1 MNPPTQ
7 RTAPPWRWPAEAIWE
22 AVAPLLPG
30 FSVEVLPRI
39 DSTNTELMRRARAG
53 RCEPVLL
60 VAERQTA
67 GRGRLGRSWHSA
79 GPQPAGQG
87 EGAGL
92 PALTFSLGLPLAPV
106 NWSGLSLAVG
116 VSVAESLQPQLPAP
130 GSRTPRVGLKWPND
144 LWLEGGSATGAGTH
158 RKLGGILV
166 ETASM
171 WGQPPGAGMDAG
183 TGAAAGA
190 GAAALRYVV
199 VGVGLNVQNPVL
211 DPAVALSVP
220 PGSLQELALGGG
232 EGGGETALDA
242 PAALLR
248 VAAPLVAMLQAF
260 EGYGFEPMQPRFDR
274 RDVLRGRSV
283 QLSDGSSGTAHGVGA
298 DGALLVLT
306 AAGTLQAV
314 TSSDISVRPAGPAPA
329 LPGR

>member
-1 MNPPTQ
+1 MSTATP
-7 RTAPPWRWPAEAIWE
+7 RTAPAWRWPAEAVWQ

-30 FSVEVLPRI
+30 FTVEVLPRI

-53 RCEPVLL
+53 RCEPTLL
-60 VAERQTA
+60 VAEQQTA

-79 GPQPAGQG
+79 GTDPGARGQRSDDCT
-87 EGAGL
+87 EPGL
-92 PALTFSLGLPLAPV
+92 PALTFSLGLPLAPTS
-106 NWSGLSLAVG
+106 WSGLSLAVG

-130 GSRTPRVGLKWPND
+130 GSSTPRIGLKWPND
-144 LWLEGGSATGAGTH
+144 LWLEGGSGSSSFPH

-171 WGQPPGAGMDAG
+171 VGMPTPLAATAG
-183 TGAAAGA
+183 
-190 GAAALRYVV
+190 AALRYVV
-199 VGVGLNVQNPVL
+199 VGVGLNVQTPVL
-211 DPAVALSVP
+211 DGAEQHALSVP
-220 PGSLQELALGGG
+220 PGSLQALG
-232 EGGGETALDA
+232 EAALDA

-283 QLSDGSSGTAHGVGA
+283 VLSDGSTGVAHGVGA

-306 AAGTLQAV
+306 AAGMQAV
-314 TSSDISVRPAGPAPA
+314 TSSDISVRPASAVSA
-329 LPGR
+329 AGR